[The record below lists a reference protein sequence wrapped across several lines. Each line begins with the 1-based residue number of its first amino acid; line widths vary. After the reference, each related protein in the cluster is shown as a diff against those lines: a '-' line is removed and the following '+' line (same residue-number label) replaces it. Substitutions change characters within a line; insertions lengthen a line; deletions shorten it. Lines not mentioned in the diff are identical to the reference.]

1 MATAASVPK
10 ELATTVSIFHAN
22 TQLFEKTVQGL
33 SDEKW
38 LAQPGPDSNPLL
50 WIAGHVVVH
59 RALVPRIVGMEW
71 SAPWEKLF
79 ARGAKRVDL
88 EKYPAPAEILR
99 AWNEVS
105 AKLSPAF
112 DQMTPELLGRPKFE
126 GALSLDGTVGG
137 TVSVLSLHEA
147 YHIGQMGYLRKWL
160 GYGQTIG

>member
-10 ELATTVSIFHAN
+10 ELTTTVSIFNAN

-38 LAQPGPDSNPLL
+38 RAQPGPDSNPLF

-59 RALVPRIVGMEW
+59 RALVSRIVGMEW

-79 ARGAKRVDL
+79 ARGTKRLDA
-88 EKYPAPAEILR
+88 EAYPAPSEILT

-112 DQMTPELLGRPKFE
+112 DRMTPEFLSRPKLE
-126 GALSLDGTVGG
+126 GAMSLDGTVGG

-147 YHIGQMGYLRKWL
+147 YHIGQMAYIRKWL

>member
-22 TQLFEKTVQGL
+22 RQLFEKTVQGL

-59 RALVPRIVGMEW
+59 RALVPRIAGIEW
-71 SAPWEKLF
+71 SVPWEKLF
-79 ARGAKRVDL
+79 SRGATRVAP
-88 EKYPAPAEILR
+88 EAYPAPAEILR

-112 DQMTPELLGRPKFE
+112 DQMTPELLSRPKFE
-126 GALSLDGTVGG
+126 GALSLDGTVAG